1 MMSKLNIRLSLALF
15 VIALLSGCSTDR
27 GKNEQTTGMTNFKN
41 MVMPDGKKLLSVE
54 DGPVR
59 DIMDEPAVDLD
70 TFKLE
75 ITGLVDSS
83 YFLTWDKIEDFPAY
97 DTDTIL
103 MYCVEGWEVWGRW
116 KGILVKDLLNRAGV
130 DPAGK
135 YVLFVSPGNY
145 TTSLSISYL
154 IKYNAILAYSVN
166 GRTLRNSNGFPLRL
180 IAFGKLGYKW
190 AKTVTRLEVT
200 DASQTGFWEGF
211 GYPDKADV
219 PVSRRQ
225 YYEGKDVKPLE
236 Y

>member
-1 MMSKLNIRLSLALF
+1 MSKLTISISLALF
-15 VIALLSGCSTDR
+15 IIALLSGCSPER
-27 GKNEQTTGMTNFKN
+27 GKNEQTTGTTNFKN
-41 MVMPDGKKLLSVE
+41 MLMPDGKKLLSVE

-83 YFLTWDKIEDFPAY
+83 YVLTWDEILEFPAY
-97 DTDTIL
+97 DTDTMI

-116 KGILVKDLLNRAGV
+116 KGILVKYKAV
-130 DPAGK
+130 
-135 YVLFVSPGNY
+135 
-145 TTSLSISYL
+145 
-154 IKYNAILAYSVN
+154 LAYSVN
-166 GRTLRNSNGFPLRL
+166 GRTLKNSNGFPLRL

-190 AKTVTRLEVT
+190 AKTVIRLEVK
-200 DASQTGFWEGF
+200 DASQTGFWEGY

-225 YYEGKDVKPLE
+225 YYEGMDVKPLE

>member
-1 MMSKLNIRLSLALF
+1 MMSKLNFSLTLTLF
-15 VIALLSGCSTDR
+15 VIALLSGCSPDR
-27 GKNEQTTGMTNFKN
+27 GKNVQTSGTTSIKN
-41 MVMPDGKKLLSVE
+41 MVTPEGKKLLSVE

-83 YFLTWDKIEDFPAY
+83 YFLTWNEIKDFPGY

-116 KGILVKDLLNRAGV
+116 KGILVKDLLDKAGV

-135 YVLFVSPGNY
+135 YVLFGSPGNY
-145 TTSLSISYL
+145 TTSLPISYL
-154 IKYNAILAYSVN
+154 VKYNAILAYSVN
-166 GRTLRNSNGFPLRL
+166 GRTLKTSNGFPLRL

-190 AKTVTRLEVT
+190 AKTVYRLEVIEE
-200 DASQTGFWEGF
+200 SQAGFWEGY
-211 GYPDKADV
+211 GYQDKADV

-225 YYEGKDVKPLE
+225 HYEGQDVKPLE